1 MVKFGLP
8 YLDIIREAKRNFA
21 VPVFACQVS
30 GEYAMY
36 MAALLNCEKGSTD
49 PGLLPGAFNTAILM
63 KRLSASVVRWMMSS

>member
-36 MAALLNCEKGSTD
+36 MAALLNCEQGEY
-49 PGLLPGAFNTAILM
+49 
-63 KRLSASVVRWMMSS
+63 